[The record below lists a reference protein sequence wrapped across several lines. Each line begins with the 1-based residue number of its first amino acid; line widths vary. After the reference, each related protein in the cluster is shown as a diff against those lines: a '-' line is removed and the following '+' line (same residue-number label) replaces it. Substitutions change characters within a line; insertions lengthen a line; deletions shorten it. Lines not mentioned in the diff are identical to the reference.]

1 MLLNK
6 RKTSRAV
13 QIQTKKVR
21 ESDATRSEY
30 ADAGG
35 EVLFINAQADSL

>member
-1 MLLNK
+1 MLLNMC
-6 RKTSRAV
+6 KTSRAV
-13 QIQTKKVR
+13 RLQTKKVR

-35 EVLFINAQADSL
+35 AVLFINAQADSL